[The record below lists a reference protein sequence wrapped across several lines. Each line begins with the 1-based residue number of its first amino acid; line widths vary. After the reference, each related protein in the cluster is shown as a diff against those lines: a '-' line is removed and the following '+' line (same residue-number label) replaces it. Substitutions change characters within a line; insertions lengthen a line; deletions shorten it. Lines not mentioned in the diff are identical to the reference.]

1 MKKNLL
7 IIMTFLILSILSVS
21 CSKSP
26 KELIDEG
33 IKYEHEQKYEKAFKC
48 FQEAS
53 ESGNAEAL
61 YFLASCYSEGHG
73 VKRNDKIAFNLDK
86 LSAQGGFAY
95 AQLSMGSHYEIGM
108 IVPKDNER
116 AIFWYKKAAEQGLK
130 EAQERLSYIYK
141 YGEGMEHDEYESDY
155 WKNEAQENQY
165 MEE

>member
-1 MKKNLL
+1 MKKSLL
-7 IIMTFLILSILSVS
+7 IVIAFLILSIFSTS
-21 CSKSP
+21 CTKSP

-33 IKYEHEQKYEKAFKC
+33 ISYENKHKYEEAFKC
-48 FQEAS
+48 FQKAS
-53 ESGNAEAL
+53 KSGNAEAL
-61 YFLASCYSEGHG
+61 YFLSSCYSQGHG
-73 VKRNDKIAFNLDK
+73 VKRNDSIAFNLEK
-86 LSAQGGFAY
+86 LSAQGGCAY
-95 AQLSMGSHYEIGM
+95 AQLSMGCYYENGIT
-108 IVPKDNER
+108 VPKDNER